1 MIASNVTQKNVL
13 ALNFVKG
20 TNLPIEDLKF
30 YKKDQ
35 QHCLN
40 YQVQNKRALVET
52 TKDSM
57 DVQKKER
64 VEDSLEQEEGEIV
77 EDSFDKI
84 QEQDDNE
91 DEVLSRVVL
100 DFDLNEE
107 ADYEFDLNKFPE
119 EEEEENRK
127 ESSHHVEFRPVIKK
141 MIKKLLPKFY

>member
-1 MIASNVTQKNVL
+1 
-13 ALNFVKG
+13 
-20 TNLPIEDLKF
+20 
-30 YKKDQ
+30 
-35 QHCLN
+35 
-40 YQVQNKRALVET
+40 VQNKRALVET

-107 ADYEFDLNKFPE
+107 YNQY
-119 EEEEENRK
+119 N
-127 ESSHHVEFRPVIKK
+127 SYNSYIC
-141 MIKKLLPKFY
+141 

>member
-1 MIASNVTQKNVL
+1 M
-13 ALNFVKG
+13 
-20 TNLPIEDLKF
+20 
-30 YKKDQ
+30 
-35 QHCLN
+35 
-40 YQVQNKRALVET
+40 ET

-119 EEEEENRK
+119 EEEEEEENRK

-141 MIKKLLPKFY
+141 MIKRIFPPRSKIFKSGEFAG